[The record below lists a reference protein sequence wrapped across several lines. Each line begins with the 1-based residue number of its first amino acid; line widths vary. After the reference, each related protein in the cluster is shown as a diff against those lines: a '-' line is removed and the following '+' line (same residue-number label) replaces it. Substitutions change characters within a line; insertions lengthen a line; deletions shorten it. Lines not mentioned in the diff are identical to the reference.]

1 MLKRKFREAIDWIF
15 GFDFFISYAH
25 KDGTGYPSR
34 LTASLAKLR
43 LDAFL
48 DKTIYSAG
56 DDLSVET
63 QRRVR
68 MSQSLVVV
76 CGPEALKST
85 WVTREVEVA
94 LDAGRRIVVIDVK
107 GAFESAPAD
116 LPLRVL
122 LENHIRIR
130 EFLGDTDVGPSPG
143 TVEQIEMSF
152 RSMKQ
157 LTRRIIAFAV
167 SVAVFVVVVGV
178 AGLLFH
184 RSIGDAASIARS
196 QSTQA
201 LVNGETAAREQGVR
215 AAAAHFAYSLKIDPT
230 HDAAVDRLQSLIALH
245 QPPWRIMRRETFGRP
260 ISTSQISANGQ
271 VVAAALDDGSIV
283 TRSWRNARRELLPA
297 TAPMELRESDIE
309 QRTRLAISRD
319 GQVLAAICVD
329 GVLRVWDTSS
339 GSLLKE
345 KKDSGLLTAVAVSP
359 NGKFVAAGRGTRSAL
374 LTHIGS
380 AVEAPEPGA
389 FEREI
394 TSDIEFVDD
403 ETVLVTRTTS
413 VDRWQVHQGKSTH
426 AFSRSELSDPEDE
439 TSHKYHGFKIS
450 PDGRW
455 QAWIEHDYGDFQ
467 AVQMPLV
474 FVLMETSGKPSEQM
488 ESWGRP
494 SSFGDNVVV
503 NQVSFDPTSTHLAI
517 VTKNVL
523 IARRDAAPFEIETS
537 AQWAGFDPGGSI
549 VFTTSINDTSLWSL
563 KDGSPVSAPLPAGG
577 DEGSVF
583 VIKGDGSLQAIV
595 TGEKEITWWSHRIV
609 DESAG
614 ELEREYAAGIGRL
627 ADPFNWKS
635 RSKLSRH
642 GAILREAEPGE
653 WVVESGSNGAGP
665 RAVKI
670 QFPISEETA
679 RKLEQRGENE
689 RLREEAR
696 NDTFNADSLYRDEEL
711 ESLDPQTDAA
721 ISEDGKT
728 IVTIAGERDPAVWR
742 TGSPNYLRLL
752 QGDGKRYA
760 LNVALSEN
768 GNRALVLYA
777 GSYMIFDVDH
787 GTALAD
793 HELDG
798 TLMDVSA
805 DLSQLLVQGK
815 DSTFETVD
823 AIRSQ
828 RIGLLL
834 KLPSG
839 ACSAALSP
847 TGRQIALGSSGGI
860 VTIYDA
866 SSGLAVSEP
875 IADGTST
882 RTTCATPLFD
892 ESGQYIFVIANDPA
906 SVDKARRLVKIK
918 ADASLTEEEAR
929 TLAGLAEELIG
940 SRISPVGLVET
951 FEVTPV
957 EDLRAKYLKPE
968 QPGLTEILSEVL
980 WAPTPPGP

>member
-1 MLKRKFREAIDWIF
+1 MLKRWFREVIDWIF

-34 LTASLAKLR
+34 LTGSLAKSR
-43 LDAFL
+43 LGAFL

-94 LDAGRRIVVIDVK
+94 LAAGRRIVVIDIK

-130 EFLGDTDVGPSPG
+130 EFLGDSDGGPSPE
-143 TVEQIEMSF
+143 TVEQIEKSF

-215 AAAAHFAYSLKIDPT
+215 AAAAHFANALKIDPT
-230 HDAAVDRLQSLIALH
+230 HDAAADRLQSLIALH
-245 QPPWRIMRRETFGRP
+245 LPPWRIIRREAFDRP
-260 ISTSQISANGQ
+260 ISTSTISANGQ

-283 TRSWRNARRELLPA
+283 AVSWRNARRELLPA
-297 TAPMELRESDIE
+297 IAPTKLRDSDNE

-319 GQVLAAICVD
+319 GRLLAAICVD
-329 GVLRVWDTSS
+329 GMLRVWDTSR
-339 GSLLKE
+339 GSLLAE
-345 KKDSGLLTAVAVSP
+345 KKDPELLTAVAVSP
-359 NGKFVAAGRGTRSAL
+359 NAKIVAVGRGKRGAL
-374 LTHIGS
+374 LKPIGS
-380 AVEAPEPGA
+380 GVEVPEPGA
-389 FEREI
+389 TEREM

-403 ETVLVTRTTS
+403 ETVLVTRTTR
-413 VDRWQVHQGKSTH
+413 VDRWDVRQGKSTQ
-426 AFSRSELSDPEDE
+426 AFSRSEFSDPEDE

-467 AVQMPLV
+467 AVQMPLD

-488 ESWGRP
+488 ETWGWPR
-494 SSFGDNVVV
+494 SFGDNVVV
-503 NQVSFDPTSTHLAI
+503 DQISFDPTSTHMAI
-517 VTKNVL
+517 VTDNVL

-549 VFTTSINDTSLWSL
+549 VFTSSIGGTSLWSL
-563 KDGSPVSAPLPAGG
+563 KDGSPISASLPAGG
-577 DEGSVF
+577 DEGSVS
-583 VIKGDGSLQAIV
+583 VLKGDGSLLAV
-595 TGEKEITWWSHRIV
+595 VAGEKTITWWALRDADTRAREV
-609 DESAG
+609 
-614 ELEREYAAGIGRL
+614 ERANAARFGNL
-627 ADPFNWKS
+627 ADPFSWKM

-642 GAILREAEPGE
+642 GAILREAAAGE
-653 WVVESGSNGAGP
+653 WSIESGSGGADP
-665 RAVKI
+665 RAIKI
-670 QFPISEETA
+670 QFPISDETVK
-679 RKLEQRGENE
+679 KLEQRAENE

-696 NDTFNADSLYRDEEL
+696 NETFNVDSLYRDEEL
-711 ESLDPQTDAA
+711 ESLDPKTDAA
-721 ISEDGKT
+721 ISADGKT
-728 IVTIAGERDPAVWR
+728 IVTIAGERAPAVWQ
-742 TGSPNYLRLL
+742 TGNPNHLRLL
-752 QGDGKRYA
+752 QSDGKRYA
-760 LNVALSEN
+760 LNVSLSEN
-768 GNRALVLYA
+768 GKRALVLYPD
-777 GSYMIFDVDH
+777 SYMIFDVDR

-793 HELDG
+793 HKLDG
-798 TLMDVSA
+798 AMIDVSA
-805 DLSQLLVQGK
+805 DLSRLLVQGK
-815 DSTFETVD
+815 DSTFEILD
-823 AIRSQ
+823 AIKSQ
-828 RIGLLL
+828 RIGPLL
-834 KLPSG
+834 KLPG
-839 ACSAALSP
+839 GECGAALSP
-847 TGRQIALGSSGGI
+847 TGRQIAIGSPRGI
-860 VTIYDA
+860 TIYDA
-866 SSGLAVSEP
+866 GSGLAVSEP
-875 IADGTST
+875 IAGETST
-882 RTTCATPLFD
+882 SAICATPSFD
-892 ESGQYIFVIANDPA
+892 ESGQYIYVIAGDPA
-906 SVDKARRLVKIK
+906 SVEKPRRLMKVK
-918 ADASLTEEEAR
+918 ADVSLTAKEAR
-929 TLAGLAEELIG
+929 EFADLAEELIG

-957 EDLRAKYLKPE
+957 EDLWAKNLKSE
-968 QPGLTEILSEVL
+968 QPDLAEILDAVL
-980 WAPTPPGP
+980 WVPNPPGP